1 MMKVVYLQLLNGFCA
16 KLVQLFPAWFTDA
29 ILQAFDLLE
38 LDGED
43 LRSLPLAKRK
53 DRLARLLARVPAG
66 IATPTRTERWCS
78 YTPAGWAWR
87 ALCPSG

>member
-29 ILQAFDLLE
+29 ILQVFDLLE

-43 LRSLPLAKRK
+43 LRPLPLGQRK
-53 DRLARLLARVPAG
+53 KRLARLLSEAAQAAPHAPG
-66 IATPTRTERWCS
+66 GS
-78 YTPAGWAWR
+78 
-87 ALCPSG
+87 SGVEAF